1 MVMSD
6 KKTNKKHIFR
16 GIIITFIVACVLS
29 SALPTSCCAEDKGK
43 DLIGYTRIPR
53 IGQPAK

>member
-1 MVMSD
+1 MSD